1 MSHAWPDPDLQLPS
15 GLDSPAAIQAFLDE
29 IPYSTEET
37 YRCPRR
43 VALERTAHCYDGA
56 LFAAAA
62 LRALG
67 FPPLLVDMFA
77 ERDIDHVVAVYKIDG
92 HWGAISKSNYVPL
105 RFREAIHRSLRE
117 LMLSYFEGYYN
128 VDREKTLRSYTLPLN
143 LKAFDRLRWTTRD
156 ETMEDIA
163 ERLEVVRR
171 VPLLTPGMVAR
182 LSRLDLRSFDA
193 GLLGSVPEG
202 LYRPQD

>member
-29 IPYSTEET
+29 IAYSAEAI

-43 VALERTAHCYDGA
+43 VALDRKAHCYDGA

-62 LRALG
+62 LRSLG
-67 FPPLLVDMFA
+67 FPPLLVDMYA
-77 ERDIDHVVAVYKIDG
+77 ERDEDHVVAVYKVDG
-92 HWGAISKSNYVPL
+92 HWGSISKSNYVPL

-143 LKAFDRLRWTTRD
+143 LTAFDHLRWATRD
-156 ETMEDIA
+156 ETMEA
-163 ERLEVVRR
+163 VAARLDQLRR
-171 VPLLTPGMVAR
+171 IPLLTPGMVAR

-193 GLLGSVPEG
+193 GLLGCVPEG
-202 LYRPQD
+202 LYRP